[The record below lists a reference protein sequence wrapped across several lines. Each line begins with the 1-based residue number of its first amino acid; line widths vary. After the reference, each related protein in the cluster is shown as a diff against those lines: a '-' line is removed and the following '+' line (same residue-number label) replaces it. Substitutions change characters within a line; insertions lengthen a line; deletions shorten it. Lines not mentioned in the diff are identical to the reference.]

1 MKPKAIKISSGR
13 CSGSVPWQGMLA
25 KAKLEGLMFGL
36 FSFLTRKFKLK
47 RVKNKET
54 REKK

>member
-25 KAKLEGLMFGL
+25 KAKLEGLMFVW
-36 FSFLTRKFKLK
+36 FIFVFDQK
-47 RVKNKET
+47 V
-54 REKK
+54 